1 MKTIYKIAFVLFI
14 LALHN
19 TIHAQDTLPRILKI
33 EELFSLAET
42 NSKKL
47 AISREFIGVSH
58 TKTEI
63 AKAARLP
70 EIGFSVTAGY
80 LSSATV
86 LNPNFSYDETIALP
100 HFSNNYDLE
109 AGQILYKG
117 NAINNSIA
125 KAKLEEQ
132 LSELNFEKDKDAIKM
147 LLLGRYLDL
156 YGLYNQQKVYK
167 TNISLAKA
175 RLKNIKD
182 MNKEGMVTK
191 NDIIRSELQITD
203 LEMLADKVNNNIAII
218 NRELCVVLG
227 IPVNNT
233 IIVDPTITA
242 TNVEEDTFAG
252 YLNRAFTQTPAMRS
266 NSVNEA
272 IAEKNIK
279 IAKADRLPVIS
290 LYAKDGM
297 VRPYIYVMPPL
308 DNYVN
313 LYQAGIKLSY
323 NISSLYH
330 AREHIEMAEQQHA
343 IQKKQSELVREETEL
358 EVNASYIKY
367 QEAKKEFTTRQKS
380 RELADDNYRIVEK
393 KYLNQLALLTDM
405 LDASTSKLTAELNQS
420 NAGISIVYQW
430 YKLQKATGNL
440 N

>member
-1 MKTIYKIAFVLFI
+1 MKLLFKIALILLFTHLPLNI
-14 LALHN
+14 YP
-19 TIHAQDTLPRILKI
+19 QDTLPRILKI
-33 EELFSLAET
+33 DELFNLAEN

-58 TKTEI
+58 TRTEI
-63 AKAARLP
+63 AKSARLP
-70 EIGFSVTAGY
+70 EIGFSATAGY

-86 LNPNFSYDETIALP
+86 LNPNFSYDESIALP

-117 NAINNSIA
+117 NSINNSIA

-132 LSELNFEKDKDAIKM
+132 LSELNFEKDKEAIKI
-147 LLLGRYLDL
+147 LLLGRYFDL
-156 YGLYNQQKVYK
+156 YGLYNQKKVYK

-175 RLKNIKD
+175 RLKNIRD
-182 MNKEGMVTK
+182 LNKEGMVTK
-191 NDIIRSELQITD
+191 NDIIRSDLQITD
-203 LEMLADKVNNNIAII
+203 LELLADKVDNNIAII

-227 IPVNNT
+227 LKVAT
-233 IIVDPTITA
+233 KIIVDPAITA
-242 TNVEEDTFAG
+242 SNIEEDTFDG
-252 YLNRAFTQTPAMRS
+252 YLKHAFDKTPAMRS

-290 LYAKDGM
+290 LYATDGM

-313 LYQAGIKLSY
+313 LYQAGIKLTY

-330 AREHIEMAEQQHA
+330 AKEHIEMAEQQHE

-358 EVNASYIKY
+358 EVNAAYIKY

-420 NAGISIVYQW
+420 NAGITIVYQW
-430 YKLQKATGNL
+430 YKLQKAIGNL
-440 N
+440 